1 MINPNLDNQGTLS
14 RWRRFRQAQ
23 PPLAEPVEASADLEI
38 AQYLLPDQIVPT
50 RLRRAM
56 TTGAQLS

>member
-1 MINPNLDNQGTLS
+1 
-14 RWRRFRQAQ
+14 
-23 PPLAEPVEASADLEI
+23 LAEPVEASADLEI